1 MRQQGTLQ
9 ETGFGR
15 RTLLG
20 ASALGAASLAMPGVL
35 RAQNQPVKIGLV
47 AVLTGPQAALGTH
60 LRDGFQLGMRHLE
73 NRLGGRPAEVLVI
86 DDELRPDAAVTKVR
100 AALERD
106 RCDFIV
112 GVVFSN
118 ILAAI
123 IRPVTETQTFLISTN
138 AGPSPIAGR
147 GCSPFFF
154 ATSYNND
161 QNHAVMGAAAN
172 EGIEHQGQNRVI
184 RRAILITPNYQA
196 GRDAMAGFKSTFRGE
211 VMDEIYVPLTTT
223 DFSAELARIAAA
235 RPEGIYTFMP
245 GGLGVQFVRQYRQAG
260 LQNIPVLSAFTVD
273 EAVLPAQGEAALG
286 LFTGTTWTPT
296 LPNEQNARFV
306 RDFDAQFNY
315 IPASYAAHSYDAAM
329 LLDSA
334 IRRVNGNLADKGALR
349 NAIRAA
355 DFRSLRGGFRF
366 GTNHFPVQDLWLARV
381 GRRPDGRFQTEHVR
395 VVMPNAVDS
404 FAAECRMPST

>member
-1 MRQQGTLQ
+1 MLAGI
-9 ETGFGR
+9 GR
-15 RTLLG
+15 RALLG
-20 ASALGAASLAMPGVL
+20 STGLALGALAMPSLV
-35 RAQNQPVKIGLV
+35 RAQAAPVKIGLV
-47 AVLTGPQAALGTH
+47 AVLTGPQAQLGTH

-73 NRLGGRPAEVLVI
+73 NRLGGRPAEVIVI

-147 GCSPFFF
+147 GCNPFFF
-154 ATSYNND
+154 ATSYVND
-161 QNHAVMGAAAN
+161 QVHSVAGAAAN
-172 EGIEHQGQNRVI
+172 DGVEFAGGVRQV
-184 RRAILITPNYQA
+184 RRAFLITPNYQA

-211 VMDEIYVPLTTT
+211 VVDEVYVPLTTT
-223 DFSAELARIAAA
+223 DFSAELAQIAAR
-235 RPEGIYTFMP
+235 RPDAIYTFMP

-260 LQNIPVLSAFTVD
+260 INIPVLSAFTVD

-306 RDFDAQFNY
+306 RDFEGQFNY
-315 IPASYAAHSYDAAM
+315 VPASYAAHAYDTAF

-334 IRRVNGNLADKGALR
+334 IRRTGGNLADKGALR
-349 NAIRAA
+349 TAIRAA
-355 DFRSLRGGFRF
+355 DFRSVRGPFRF
-366 GTNHFPVQDLWLARV
+366 GANHFPVQDFWLAQV
-381 GRRPDGRFQTEHVR
+381 ARRQDGRFQTQHVR
-395 VVMPNAVDS
+395 RVFEGAVDP
-404 FAAECRMPST
+404 FAGECRMPAA